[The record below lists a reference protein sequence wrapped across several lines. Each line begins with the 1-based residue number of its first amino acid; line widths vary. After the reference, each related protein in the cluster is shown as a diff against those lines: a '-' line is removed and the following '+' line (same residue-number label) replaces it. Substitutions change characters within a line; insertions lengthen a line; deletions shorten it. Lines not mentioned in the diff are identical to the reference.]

1 MLCGSREVTK
11 AIEQYTKTKL
21 GHTSADG
28 LWTLEQVECLGACS
42 NAPMI
47 QVNNEWVYEDLT
59 TQNVVKLLDELKA
72 GKERKGPQNNR
83 KNVAGPLGKTS
94 L

>member
-1 MLCGSREVTK
+1 
-11 AIEQYTKTKL
+11 
-21 GHTSADG
+21 
-28 LWTLEQVECLGACS
+28 
-42 NAPMI
+42 
-47 QVNNEWVYEDLT
+47 
-59 TQNVVKLLDELKA
+59 LDELKA